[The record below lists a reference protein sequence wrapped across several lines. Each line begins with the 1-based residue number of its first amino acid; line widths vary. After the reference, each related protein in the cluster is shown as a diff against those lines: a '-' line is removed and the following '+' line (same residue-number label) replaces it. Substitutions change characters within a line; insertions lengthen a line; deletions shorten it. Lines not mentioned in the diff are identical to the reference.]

1 MVFRNLGM
9 DCFFLANILLQVFAS
24 YGNRNDQNGYSMINC
39 NKLLSVIMENTNGV
53 QRALDADTGKVLYE
67 QMLGNP
73 ATVLP
78 TFGADSD
85 GKMKVFR
92 VIGSSGAPSGI
103 VAYGLPDK
111 VPEPQVVTKELIKEV
126 PKEVIKEVPKEVTKT
141 VTVETISPISYA
153 AIGIGVVMIV
163 IGGVLFSRRKK
174 V

>member
-1 MVFRNLGM
+1 
-9 DCFFLANILLQVFAS
+9 
-24 YGNRNDQNGYSMINC
+24 MINC